1 MKHRVQNHLNQAA
14 FLTGVAASG
23 FVNAGFK
30 AASASKQGM
39 YTRQKKHRDQD
50 KVALGRVKYRPNVK
64 EPAELLHGIKD
75 DLDDIKDALV
85 DIAEKK

>member
-1 MKHRVQNHLNQAA
+1 
-14 FLTGVAASG
+14 
-23 FVNAGFK
+23 
-30 AASASKQGM
+30 M
-39 YTRQKKHRDQD
+39 YTRQRKHRDQD
-50 KVALGRVKYRPNVK
+50 KVALGRVKHRPNVK